1 MNANSMQLNQW
12 SHKVPVCMPWAQ
24 TQQTLQTMPTNTT
37 NISDNRSVMQ
47 FTANQLINSDQ
58 SGEVL
63 CPDPCTS
70 QTATRWELLNNIST
84 GKLSSNQHLKRR
96 NDSSDEELED
106 DFKRPIKQYIT
117 EDKVSA
123 IFDKMHITH
132 NQLNEEKPE
141 CDQQFENNETI
152 DLFNNE
158 FDKKRKIVLANE
170 LQNVI
175 NSEDM
180 TQKLIKSEFDKLSK
194 AVVVWRPKNLIIPIG
209 IVPKCNEDNEEE
221 EAESDSSNKNLFEN
235 SANNTNYSDIEF
247 TPIDD
252 FLENDYEMELC
263 P

>member
-1 MNANSMQLNQW
+1 MNANSMQLSQW

-194 AVVVWRPKNLIIPIG
+194 AVVVWRPTNPIIPIG
-209 IVPKCNEDNEEE
+209 VVPKSNEDDDKED
-221 EAESDSSNKNLFEN
+221 ESDSSNKNLFEN

>member
-1 MNANSMQLNQW
+1 
-12 SHKVPVCMPWAQ
+12 
-24 TQQTLQTMPTNTT
+24 
-37 NISDNRSVMQ
+37 
-47 FTANQLINSDQ
+47 
-58 SGEVL
+58 
-63 CPDPCTS
+63 
-70 QTATRWELLNNIST
+70 
-84 GKLSSNQHLKRR
+84 LSSYQHLKRR

-132 NQLNEEKPE
+132 NQSAEEKLE
-141 CDQQFENNETI
+141 SDQQFESNETI
-152 DLFNNE
+152 DLLNNH
-158 FDKKRKIVLANE
+158 KKRQIVLTNE

-175 NSEDM
+175 NSEDV
-180 TQKLIKSEFDKLSK
+180 TQKLIKSEFEKLSK
-194 AVVVWRPKNLIIPIG
+194 AVVVWRPTNPIIPIG
-209 IVPKCNEDNEEE
+209 VELKCNEDNEKED
-221 EAESDSSNKNLFEN
+221 ESDSSNKDLFEN